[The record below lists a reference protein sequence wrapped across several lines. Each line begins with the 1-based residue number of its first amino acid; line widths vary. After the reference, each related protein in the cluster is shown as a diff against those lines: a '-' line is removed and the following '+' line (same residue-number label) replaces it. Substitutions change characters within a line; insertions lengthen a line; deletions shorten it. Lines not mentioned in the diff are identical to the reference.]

1 MDGATDKAEPMTDK
15 GPVPND
21 SLDALAQT
29 LADMLCVDTS
39 EAMRRALR
47 NEIERVKTTPTIDD
61 QIETLRETAKN
72 YGRKSTRMVHPS
84 KKR

>member
-1 MDGATDKAEPMTDK
+1 MTDK
-15 GPVPND
+15 GPIPND

-29 LADMLCVDTS
+29 LADMLGVDSS
-39 EAMRRALR
+39 EAMRQALR
-47 NEIERVKTTPTIDD
+47 NEIERVKSTPTIDD
-61 QIETLRETAKN
+61 QIETLRETVKN

>member
-1 MDGATDKAEPMTDK
+1 MTDK
-15 GPVPND
+15 SPIPDD

-29 LADMLCVDTS
+29 LADMLGVDTS

-47 NEIERVKTTPTIDD
+47 NEIERVRSTPTLDD
-61 QIETLRETAKN
+61 QIETLRETVKN

>member
-1 MDGATDKAEPMTDK
+1 MTDK
-15 GPVPND
+15 SPIADD

-29 LADMLCVDTS
+29 LAEMLGVDTS
-39 EAMRRALR
+39 EAMRRALW

-61 QIETLRETAKN
+61 QIETLREAVKN